1 MNRLTIVR
9 FARLICLASLV
20 VGLLAGCTTGTVP
33 VYRIGLMLPLSGR
46 YRDTGVDVFFAT
58 RMALL
63 NAIRSGTMQG
73 YRVEF
78 VTYDDFGDPERAAQY
93 ATALAADPAVV
104 AVVGH
109 WRPETTQ
116 AAQPAYQAAGLPLIT
131 AEAAAEAAA
140 SADTYTL
147 NIRPEVWQATIDAYL
162 SEASIDDAAVFPQ
175 APDLGVTEA
184 ARLALNSDAGLRL
197 GGFDWGLAQFRDLIR
212 AADQAPS
219 GELWFLTH
227 AGWPQELAG
236 AEAFRGAILNSDIGN
251 AVEPGPI
258 SALAHDAVAVALAAI
273 NRAHSDGLV
282 SRETVSEAIGSITVT
297 GWTGDITFDGDGYR
311 LQAPLYLYRWG
322 ETDAPVLLER
332 LQ

>member
-1 MNRLTIVR
+1 VNRLTIVR

-63 NAIRSGTMQG
+63 N
-73 YRVEF
+73 
-78 VTYDDFGDPERAAQY
+78 
-93 ATALAADPAVV
+93 ALAADPAVV